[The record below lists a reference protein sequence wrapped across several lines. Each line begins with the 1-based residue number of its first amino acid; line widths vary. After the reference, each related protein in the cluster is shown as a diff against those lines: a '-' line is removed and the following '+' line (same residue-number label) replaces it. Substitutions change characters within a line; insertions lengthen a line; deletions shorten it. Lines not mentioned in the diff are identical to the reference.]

1 MSQLDPTIFKTIV
14 PSRYIT
20 FIIPNP
26 LLHLDHFHSQ
36 ELRISILDS
45 PLPSKPTQIAAMLVP
60 INRESDWIFST
71 EQGHLQLLLT
81 FSHLSRLIIIGNS
94 PNSPHPTSYNHSPVL
109 SNCIADSSVVEE
121 KLLPLLIELT
131 PTLAFR
137 RTGGGLPEIPEIPF
151 LSYEDGVIRS
161 LVLER
166 CVGQCVGEMLV
177 EDVEL
182 ELENGDREFRRRL
195 RFKRM
200 PNLVQTQIRIRP
212 KKVDFVD
219 MEGVEFEVVDDGI
232 LVNPYLTPMVA
243 GLSVIASYLDAQIG
257 KGIKPKAL
265 CLGVGGGALLGF
277 LSSQLGFLVLGVE
290 IDHVVLEVARRY
302 FGLVHGDLVHVCV
315 GDAIEMIEKFATS
328 VENDGLHG
336 CCDLDGSD
344 CLGQFHGKFDVI
356 MVDLDSSNA
365 SMGTSAPPLQFLQK
379 SVLLAAK
386 TLLSKD
392 GAVIIN
398 VIPSDQSSYKQ
409 VIAEFQEVFAGL
421 YEIDVGNGENFVLIA
436 STSEIGHVFC
446 HYQSKFPNKL
456 KQVSGSYVD
465 SIRMI

>member
-1 MSQLDPTIFKTIV
+1 MSQLDPTIFKSIV

-20 FIIPNP
+20 FTIPNP
-26 LLHLDHFHSQ
+26 LLHLNHFHTQ

-45 PLPSKPTQIAAMLVP
+45 PFPSKPTQIAAMLVP

-71 EQGHLQLLLT
+71 EQGHLQILLT
-81 FSHLSRLIIIGNS
+81 FCYLSRLIIIGNS
-94 PNSPHPTSYNHSPVL
+94 PNSPHPTSYNPRMH
-109 SNCIADSSVVEE
+109 SNCTADSSVVEE

-131 PTLAFR
+131 PTSAFR
-137 RTGGGLPEIPEIPF
+137 RTGDGIPEIPF

-182 ELENGDREFRRRL
+182 ELENGDIEFRRRL

-219 MEGVEFEVVDDGI
+219 MEGVEFEVVDDGV
-232 LVNPYLTPMVA
+232 LVHPYLTPMAA
-243 GLSVIASYLDAQIG
+243 GLSVIASYLDAQIE

-290 IDHVVLEVARRY
+290 IDHVILEVARRY

-315 GDAIEMIEKFATS
+315 GDAIEMIEKFATQ
-328 VENDGLHG
+328 VENGGFSGG
-336 CCDLDGSD
+336 CDFAGKD
-344 CLGQFHGKFDVI
+344 CLDKIHGKFDVI

-365 SMGTSAPPLQFLQK
+365 SMGTSAPPLEFLQK
-379 SVLLAAK
+379 SVLLAAR

-392 GAVIIN
+392 GVVIIN
-398 VIPSDQSSYKQ
+398 VIPSDQSSYKS
-409 VIAEFQEVFAGL
+409 VIVEFQQVFAGL

-436 STSEIGHVFC
+436 STSETGHVSC
-446 HYQSKFPNKL
+446 HHQSKFLKKL
-456 KQVSGSYVD
+456 KQVAGSYVD

>member
-1 MSQLDPTIFKTIV
+1 MSQLNPTIFKSIV

-20 FIIPNP
+20 FTIPNP
-26 LLHLDHFHSQ
+26 LLHLNHFHTQ

-45 PLPSKPTQIAAMLVP
+45 PLPSNPTQIAAMLVP

-71 EQGHLQLLLT
+71 EQGHLQILLT

-94 PNSPHPTSYNHSPVL
+94 PNSPHPTSYNPTLH
-109 SNCIADSSVVEE
+109 SNCTADSSVLEE

-131 PTLAFR
+131 PISAFR
-137 RTGGGLPEIPEIPF
+137 RTGDGLPEIPEIPF

-219 MEGVEFEVVDDGI
+219 MEGVEFEVVDDGD
-232 LVNPYLTPMVA
+232 LVHPYLTPMVA
-243 GLSVIASYLDAQIG
+243 GLSVIASYLDEQIG

-277 LSSQLGFLVLGVE
+277 LSSHLGFLVFGVE
-290 IDHVVLEVARRY
+290 IDHIILEVARRF

-315 GDAIEMIEKFATS
+315 GDAIEMIEKFATQ
-328 VENDGLHG
+328 VDNDSFRGY
-336 CCDLDGSD
+336 CDFTGND
-344 CLGQFHGKFDVI
+344 CLNKFHGKFDVI

-365 SMGTSAPPLQFLQK
+365 SMGTSAPPLDFLQK
-379 SVLLAAK
+379 SVLLAAR
-386 TLLSKD
+386 TLLRKD
-392 GAVIIN
+392 GVVIIN
-398 VIPSDQSSYKQ
+398 VIPSDQSSYKS
-409 VIAEFQEVFAGL
+409 VIVEFQEVFAGL

-436 STSEIGHVFC
+436 STSETGHVSC
-446 HYQSKFPNKL
+446 HHQSKFLSKL
-456 KQVSGSYVD
+456 KQVAGSYVD